1 MKKKFIIITALAL
14 LVQYTQAQIT
24 IDRSKQ
30 PAPGPAPV
38 LSIKDPVMYK
48 LPNGITV
55 LVVEDHRLPKV
66 TANFVIDAGPI
77 TEGGKAGVQNLMGN
91 MLSEGTKTLPKAAF
105 DEAVDKIG
113 ATVNL
118 TSTGGYT
125 SALTRYFKDAFT
137 LLGQALKEPAF
148 TQESFDKLKTQEL
161 TSLKAQEKNAK
172 AIASRVDN
180 ALAYGKTHPDGE
192 FETEET
198 VQNLTLQDVKDEY
211 SKYITPS
218 RSYLTIIGD
227 ISPADAKHLA
237 TEVFGR
243 WDGAALTLPNLPEVA
258 NPAKTEIDVVD
269 VPNAVQSEI
278 SVMNLVD
285 LKKSDPDYFPALIA
299 NYILGGGAESYLF
312 MDLREKYGFTYGAYS
327 RIGANRF
334 QSTFDASASV
344 RTPKTDSAVAEFLG
358 QIKRIRTEKVSDE
371 ELKTAKALYNGSFA
385 LGLEDPARTATF
397 ASTILIDNLPAG
409 FYKTYLQKV
418 NAVTADDVM
427 RVAQK
432 YIDYDGARVVIVG
445 NASKFVDGLKE
456 AGYPVKMYDKFAN
469 PVVEGAQAAAVPDV
483 KASDVIKNYID
494 AIGGAA
500 ELNKVTSYDA
510 TMTMTMAAM
519 QGTVLNVSEKKM
531 APNKEMMSVTMNGNV
546 VMKSAFDGDKGYQAQ
561 MGNKKDMAAD
571 EVAQKKVF
579 TSLTGQLDYLNNP
592 AFKLTVKGIQ
602 KVNGADA
609 YQVDVTDPTGK
620 TSTEYYDVKSK
631 LLVKNESTTVSGTN
645 SVMQTLELG
654 DYRKVGNVMFPF
666 KQTLTQSAGGQDQTF
681 TMTVSDIKLNTGVTA
696 DDFK

>member
-1 MKKKFIIITALAL
+1 MKKFIMIAALAL

-30 PAPGPAPV
+30 PTPGPAPV

-77 TEGGKAGVQNLMGN
+77 TEGSKAGVQSLMGN

-118 TSTGGYT
+118 TSTGGFT
-125 SALTRYFKDAFT
+125 SALTRYFKNAFT
-137 LLGQALKEPAF
+137 LMGQALKEPAF

-161 TSLKAQEKNAK
+161 TGLKAQEKSAK
-172 AIASRVDN
+172 AIAQRVDN
-180 ALAYGKTHPDGE
+180 ALAYGKTHPNGE

-198 VQNLTLQDVKDEY
+198 VQNLTLQDIKDFY

-227 ISPADAKHLA
+227 ITPADAKLLA
-237 TEVFGR
+237 TEVFDS
-243 WDGAALTLPNLPEVA
+243 WKGAMLTLPKLPEVA

-278 SVMNLVD
+278 SVINLVS
-285 LKKSDPDYFPALIA
+285 LRKSDPDYFPALLA
-299 NYILGGGAESYLF
+299 NYILGGGPESYLF
-312 MDLREKYGFTYGAYS
+312 MDLREKHGFTYGAYS
-327 RIGANRF
+327 SISANRF

-371 ELKTAKALYNGSFA
+371 ELRTAKALYNGSFA

-397 ASTILIDNLPAG
+397 ASTILIDNLPAD

-432 YIDYDGARVVIVG
+432 YMDYDGARVVIVG

-469 PVVEGAQAAAVPDV
+469 PVVEGANAAATPDV

-500 ELNKVTSYDA
+500 ELNKVTSIDA
-510 TMTMTMAAM
+510 TMTMAVQGMTMN
-519 QGTVLNVSEKKM
+519 LNEKKM
-531 APNKEMMSVTMNGNV
+531 VPNKDVETITMNNNI
-546 VMKSAFDGDKGYQAQ
+546 VMKSVFDGNTGYQQQ
-561 MGNKKDMAAD
+561 MGNKKDLTA
-571 EVAQKKVF
+571 EEIAQKKVF
-579 TSLTGQLDYLNNP
+579 TSLTQQLDYLNNP

-602 KVNGADA
+602 KVNGANA

-620 TSTEYYDVKSK
+620 TSTDYYDVQSK
-631 LLVKNESTTVSGTN
+631 LLVKNESTTVSDGN
-645 SVMQTLELG
+645 SIMQTFELS
-654 DYRKVGNVMFPF
+654 DYRKVGNIMFPY
-666 KQTLTQSAGGQDQTF
+666 KSTITQSAGGKDQTF
-681 TMTVSDIKLNTGVTA
+681 LLNVTDVKLNTGVTA